1 MTELLSLVPEVE
13 QFLKERSRSRIHKT
27 DPEAWYADVL
37 GGRWWSKQREVAWS
51 FADNNMTLVKS
62 CNGIGKSRVGG
73 DLAAWTVAVND
84 PAETSVMFSAPI
96 AKQIKTVL
104 FRYLADNYGVAKAR
118 GFILPGRITQEPALK
133 VEGEWGTKEVVQAK
147 RPADANL
154 VSSFQGIHDGVV
166 AVFLDEAG
174 GLPEDLWI
182 GANAVT
188 TNEYFRI
195 LAIGNPDELNTG
207 FHRRFVDRDK
217 YREWNP
223 ITISAYD
230 SPNFTGEIIFPDDLE
245 RDRQVK
251 SLLVQKDW
259 AEMMERQAHPSVV
272 RAKVYGEFPEDSD
285 TSFFPQ
291 SSINKAYNV
300 EIDPPNESVRKLG
313 VDLSFRGED
322 KSSAYLNNG
331 GKIRLVETWVKEDNY
346 MVQARKV
353 HQLALATGAHEVRVD
368 ASGAGDGVFSLI
380 ATQEEFADRPYDLY
394 GVRGGTSSP
403 DINVWAQA
411 RAWQYDKFRE
421 GLQMG
426 LIDLD
431 DEDEDLRQQ
440 LNAQTFSINQRGAFQ
455 ITPKDKMRAAG
466 LHSPDQL
473 DAAIYSYAD
482 PDVMYGLA
490 GDPVGTRIELDLE
503 DNEFLGES
511 SFFSMNLG

>member
-1 MTELLSLVPEVE
+1 LSLTNIVDLALEDLR
-13 QFLKERSRSRIHKT
+13 QRSKKRVYQH
-27 DPEAWYADVL
+27 DPEAWVSDVL
-37 GGRWWSKQREVAWS
+37 GKSWYGKQSEIVDAYLSSQRIAIKSANGCGKSAVLSDLITWEVAVGEPEE
-51 FADNNMTLVKS
+51 TL
-62 CNGIGKSRVGG
+62 CII
-73 DLAAWTVAVND
+73 
-84 PAETSVMFSAPI
+84 SAPTLS
-96 AKQIKTVL
+96 QIEKVI
-104 FRYLADNYGVAKAR
+104 FAYLKVNKGTASAN
-118 GFILPGRITQEPALK
+118 GFDIPGRISETLTWKLDTPQGSNFLAF
-133 VEGEWGTKEVVQAK
+133 GK
-147 RPADANL
+147 RPSDKDI
-154 VSSFQGIHDGVV
+154 VSSFQGTRKLRTL
-166 AVFLDEAG
+166 VFLDEAG

-223 ITISAYD
+223 ITSSAYD

-291 SSINKAYNV
+291 SSINKAYNN
-300 EIDPPNESVRKLG
+300 EIDPPDETIRKLG

-331 GKIRLVETWVKEDNY
+331 GKIRLVETWTKEDNY
-346 MVQARKV
+346 MIQARKV

-431 DEDEDLRQQ
+431 DEDDDLRKQ

-482 PDVMYGLA
+482 PDVMYGLVS
-490 GDPVGTRIELDLE
+490 DPIGTRIELDL
-503 DNEFLGES
+503 DGDEFLGES